1 MFFCNIQIL
10 TNKLK
15 YKILNK
21 MQVAK
26 YIFHEI
32 IYSLFQYISC
42 NYILLLTAC
51 TIKRHE
57 QDFIKQVYDVFVP
70 KEGIQLCVVC

>member
-1 MFFCNIQIL
+1 
-10 TNKLK
+10 
-15 YKILNK
+15 

-42 NYILLLTAC
+42 NYTLHIHTAQLKDMSRMGKSKFMKLLL
-51 TIKRHE
+51 
-57 QDFIKQVYDVFVP
+57 
-70 KEGIQLCVVC
+70 